1 MTSSCPACSTA
12 NRDLARFCKRCGGVL
27 SPSSGDPMAGVVG
40 MKEVRQRVARLDL
53 AMQAPQRSGLV
64 YGDRLHAI
72 LMGSAGTGKTRLLH
86 ALSWLYH
93 ARGVTKGPAPV
104 ICDAVDFA
112 DFSKNFQDSFRK
124 AKGHVLAIENVHKLL
139 PSGQLTQV
147 EPIGR
152 LIAEMSKPGN
162 KLDPIVVLSGHPRGL
177 REFLDANQDARSH
190 FPHVFALPDLSAGE
204 LVELTESELLT
215 TGFSV
220 SAGAKD
226 KLIRAFRLF
235 LKNSRTPGVEPEARN
250 AWAALKMAETVRLE
264 YFVKNRG
271 TSKAP
276 QEITAEE
283 ITSPTE
289 EDVPLEQVLGDLD
302 ALVGMTTLKAAVRSL
317 VGEVAV
323 QKRRLEAGTG
333 TNKPIAFHIVL
344 TGNPGTGKTTV
355 ARILGR
361 LLRAIG
367 VLELGHV
374 IEVDRSKMVAAY
386 VGQTAI
392 QVNDLC
398 DRSLGGVLFIDEAYT
413 LKQGD
418 GDSFGQEAI
427 DSLLKRMEDDR
438 GKFVVAVAGY
448 PKEIG
453 SLLNSNPGLQSRF
466 DARYRFHLDDYS
478 ANELLAILRGLAAA
492 EGYSLAEDAE
502 GVALKHFV
510 SRCAQKDRTFGNGRE
525 ARTLLDACRSLHSRR
540 LAEEDSAVGG
550 QGDDLNVIRGCDVPA
565 IVSQATDLSQVLSEI
580 GKLIG
585 LTSVKAELRSL
596 ITYTQAEKLR
606 AERGGRQT
614 QLALHFVFR
623 GNPGT
628 GKTTVARIIAQA
640 FKALGL
646 LSVGSLTE
654 VSRAELVGNHVG
666 DTALKVNAAVDGALG
681 GVLFV
686 DEAYSLLGDSFGTEA
701 ITTLMQRMENDRGKF
716 IAVVAGY
723 TDDMDRFLDA
733 NPGLRSRFTK
743 SIEFPDYE
751 PDELAAMFRDLVS
764 RKGMILDP
772 AADRHATELFR
783 KMYLNRDGAFGN
795 GRTVRTAFEAAL
807 QKQAARIAPLIEDGL
822 ISAADLDTLAASD
835 ITQ

>member
-1 MTSSCPACSTA
+1 
-12 NRDLARFCKRCGGVL
+12 
-27 SPSSGDPMAGVVG
+27 
-40 MKEVRQRVARLDL
+40 MKDVRQSVARLDL

-72 LMGSAGTGKTRLLH
+72 LMGSAGTGKTRLLQ

-93 ARGVTKGPAPV
+93 ERGVTKGRAPI

-112 DFSKNFQDSFRK
+112 DFSKNFRDNFRK
-124 AKGHVLAIENVHKLL
+124 AKGYVLAIENVHKLL

-147 EPIGR
+147 EPIGH

-162 KLDPIVVLSGHPRGL
+162 KLDPIVVLSGHPKGL

-190 FPHVFALPDLSAGE
+190 FPHVFALSDLSAGE
-204 LVELTESELLT
+204 LAELTESELLK

-220 SAGAKD
+220 SAAAKD
-226 KLIRAFRLF
+226 KLTRVFRLF

-250 AWAALKMAETVRLE
+250 AWAALKMAEMVRLD
-264 YFVKNRG
+264 YFVKSQG
-271 TSKAP
+271 AP
-276 QEITAEE
+276 TTPQAISEDEILL
-283 ITSPTE
+283 PTDD
-289 EDVPLEQVLGDLD
+289 DVPLEQVLSELD
-302 ALVGMTTLKAAVRSL
+302 SLIGMATLKAAVRSL

-323 QKRRLEAGTG
+323 QKRRLQAGTG

-374 IEVDRSKMVAAY
+374 VEVDRAKMVAAY

-398 DRSLGGVLFIDEAYT
+398 DRSLGGVLFVDEAYT
-413 LKQGD
+413 LKHGD
-418 GDSFGQEAI
+418 DDSFGQEAI

-438 GKFVVAVAGY
+438 GKLVVVIAGY
-448 PKEIG
+448 PKEILA
-453 SLLNSNPGLQSRF
+453 LLNSNPGLQRRF
-466 DARYRFHLDDYS
+466 DPRYRFHLDDYS
-478 ANELLAILRGLAAA
+478 PSDLLAIFSGMAAA
-492 EGYSLAEDAE
+492 EGFRLDDDVE
-502 GVALKHFV
+502 GLALKHFER
-510 SRCAQKDRTFGNGRE
+510 RCAQKDKTFGNGGE

-540 LAEEDSAVGG
+540 LAKQNPPAGG
-550 QGDDLNVIRGCDVPA
+550 HDDDLDVIRGCDVPA
-565 IVSQATDLSQVLSEI
+565 IASPATDLSQVLSEI
-580 GKLIG
+580 NKLIG
-585 LTSVKAELRSL
+585 LGSVKRELRSL
-596 ITYTQAEKLR
+596 IAYTQAEQLR

-614 QLALHFVFR
+614 QLTLHFVFR

-654 VSRAELVGNHVG
+654 VGRAGLVGNHVG
-666 DTALKVNAAVDGALG
+666 DTALKVNSAVDGALG

-701 ITTLMQRMENDRGKF
+701 ITTLMQRMENDRGKL
-716 IAVVAGY
+716 IVVVAGY
-723 TDDMDRFLDA
+723 SDDMDRFLDS

-743 SIEFPDYE
+743 SIEFTDYE

-764 RKGMILDP
+764 EKGMILDP
-772 AADRHATELFR
+772 SADRHATELFR
-783 KMYLNRDGAFGN
+783 QMYLSRDGAFGN
-795 GRTVRTAFEAAL
+795 GRTVRTVFETAI
-807 QKQAARIAPLIEDGL
+807 QNQAARTAPPFAAGRMSGDEFDTIL
-822 ISAADLDTLAASD
+822 AAD
-835 ITQ
+835 ITPQG